1 MTLPLAR
8 GAAAHSAMLDPRS
21 INFAWLLRLRGWAM
35 GGQLTLALLA
45 DRIAGIDLPLT
56 ALAGIVLVE
65 ALSNLWFARWAARG
79 NVPEN
84 RLLGALMAFDVA
96 LFTLLLQL
104 TGGPLN
110 PFSFLYLVYIALAAV
125 VLPAGWGWMLAGF
138 SLACFGLLF
147 LLEGGGSAEHHAH
160 HMQLHLEG
168 MWLAFA
174 VAAAFIVY
182 FVQRVTRAL
191 ALREAE
197 LQEARALTARHERL
211 ASLATLAAGA
221 AHQLA
226 TPLSTIAV
234 VARELADQLAARAGD
249 DDAVADA
256 QLIRDQVER
265 CRQILLH
272 MATDAGESTGE
283 ALADIAVDRLVAGA
297 VDGLADAARVRLRVA
312 SDVDALHLTTPV
324 RSVTQAL
331 RAVIKNALE
340 ASPPTTAVVV
350 EVRGN
355 AQALEIVVRDDG
367 PGMAADVLRHVGEP
381 FFTTKGPDRGMGLGL
396 FLTRSVLEGL
406 GGDLGLRSAPGIG
419 TEVILTIP
427 RRLAPTAA
435 TNDRMVGDSQSAA

>member
-1 MTLPLAR
+1 MTPPLAG
-8 GAAAHSAMLDPRS
+8 GAAAAGAMLDPRS
-21 INFAWLLRLRGWAM
+21 INFSWLLRLRWWAM
-35 GGQLTLALLA
+35 AGQLTLALLA
-45 DRIAGIDLPLT
+45 DRVAGIDLPLL

-65 ALSNLWFARWAARG
+65 ALSNWWFARWAARG

-96 LFTLLLQL
+96 LFTVLLQL

-125 VLPAGWGWMLAGF
+125 VLPAAWGWTLAAF

-147 LLEGGGSAEHHAH
+147 LLESGDAAHHAH

-168 MWLAFA
+168 MWIAFA

-191 ALREAE
+191 AQREAE
-197 LQEARALTARHERL
+197 LQDARALTARHERL

-234 VARELADQLAARAGD
+234 VARELTDQLAARGD
-249 DDAVADA
+249 GDAAVADA

-265 CRQILLH
+265 CREILLH
-272 MATDAGESTGE
+272 MAADAGESTGE
-283 ALADIAVDRLVAGA
+283 AIAEVAVERLVHGA
-297 VDGLADAARVRLRVA
+297 VDGLADGARVRVRIADEVA
-312 SDVDALHLTTPV
+312 GGRLTTPV

-340 ASPPTTAVVV
+340 ASPSPTTVAVDVC
-350 EVRGN
+350 GD

-367 PGMAADVLRHVGEP
+367 PGMPADVLRHVGEP

-406 GGDLGLRSAPGIG
+406 GGDLRLRSAAGIG
-419 TEVILTIP
+419 TEVVLTIP
-427 RRLAPTAA
+427 RGLTPGAA
-435 TNDRMVGDSQSAA
+435 TNDRIPAAGRSAA